1 MAFTPNDM
9 KKRHGSQKMSKVAL
23 YLLSDRILMV
33 RILQVSSLLQTK
45 NMRSNYANFAAKDV
59 VPLPVKTGKLRSSL
73 TFDITRVPPA
83 RKKSFWQHNKS
94 FIYQVCQA
102 KMARNFIHPPNREL
116 LLLHVLQNYKKKKQ
130 NERNTN
136 IYSRVQCRVYKRF
149 ILLQDLT
156 GSISFAMRLCEI
168 CKNCPTI
175 KSIAIMEYAIAK
187 ILVCAEGA
195 WSALNFLH
203 GKKV

>member
-1 MAFTPNDM
+1 MIAFTPNDM
-9 KKRHGSQKMSKVAL
+9 KKRHGSQKMSKV
-23 YLLSDRILMV
+23 RILMV
-33 RILQVSSLLQTK
+33 HNLQVSSLLQTK
-45 NMRSNYANFAAKDV
+45 NMRSNYSNFGAKDV

-116 LLLHVLQNYKKKKQ
+116 KKKEQ

-136 IYSRVQCRVYKRF
+136 VYSRVQCRVYKRF

-156 GSISFAMRLCEI
+156 GRVDFI
-168 CKNCPTI
+168 CNA
-175 KSIAIMEYAIAK
+175 S
-187 ILVCAEGA
+187 L
-195 WSALNFLH
+195 WNL
-203 GKKV
+203 

>member
-1 MAFTPNDM
+1 
-9 KKRHGSQKMSKVAL
+9 
-23 YLLSDRILMV
+23 
-33 RILQVSSLLQTK
+33 
-45 NMRSNYANFAAKDV
+45 MRSNYSNFAAKDV

-83 RKKSFWQHNKS
+83 RKKKSFWRHNKS

-116 LLLHVLQNYKKKKQ
+116 LFLHVLQNYKKKNRMKEIQ
-130 NERNTN
+130 T
-136 IYSRVQCRVYKRF
+136 Y
-149 ILLQDLT
+149 LT
-156 GSISFAMRLCEI
+156 GSISFVMRLCEI

-175 KSIAIMEYAIAK
+175 KSVTIMEHALAK

-195 WSALNFLH
+195 WSTLTFLH